1 MKQNYK
7 KLDSDQRIMVRRR
20 GLDPDNYRVIK
31 STYGV
36 LYLLDLRYNKVKVIQ
51 KWN

>member
-1 MKQNYK
+1 MKK
-7 KLDSDQRIMVRRR
+7 KYPKLNFDQRLMVRRR
-20 GLDPDNYRVIK
+20 GLDPDNYRLIK

-36 LYLLDLRYNKVKVIQ
+36 LYLLDLRYNKVKAIQ